1 MFELEPPSSFLDDYF
16 SLGIFLILTLL
27 VYAIISGTAYAFN
40 HIVDAF
46 PNGDKRA
53 KRVSHFFSE
62 PILFTGTIM
71 QFSLLFK
78 LLIVFISLRLLNSIW
93 GAALLSIVLIYSIN
107 EAVAM
112 ILKGKEESFFMKM
125 SYLSIFFSAI
135 AAPFNRVLIA
145 FTSMPDQE
153 REEREVQSLEE
164 ITEESPGDNQ
174 KEARERKLL
183 KRIVA
188 LSNTSVSDIMKPRV
202 EVVALSTSMSA
213 NEVMEVAVNCGYSR
227 LPVYEGNL
235 DNIKGFLYI
244 KDLVGYLQDKKS
256 DYDWKSHLRQV
267 YFVPGNKKIG
277 DLLEE
282 FRQKKIHLALV
293 VDEYGGTDGIV
304 TLEDVLEEI
313 VGEISDETDK
323 TL

>member
-1 MFELEPPSSFLDDYF
+1 MFELEPPSSVLDDYF

-27 VYAIISGTAYAFN
+27 VYAIISGTAYAFT
-40 HIVDAF
+40 HVTEAF
-46 PNGDKRA
+46 PNGERRA
-53 KRVSHFFSE
+53 KRVSHFISE

-93 GAALLSIVLIYSIN
+93 GAALLSIILIYSVN

-112 ILKGKEESFFMKM
+112 MLKGKEESFFMKM
-125 SYLSIFFSAI
+125 SYFSIFFSAI

-183 KRIVA
+183 KSIVA
-188 LSNTSVSDIMKPRV
+188 LSNTSVSDIMKPRI

-235 DNIKGFLYI
+235 DNVKGFLYI
-244 KDLVGYLQDKKS
+244 KDLVGYLQEKKS
-256 DYDWKSHLRQV
+256 DYDWKSHVRQA

-293 VDEYGGTDGIV
+293 ADEYGGTDGIV

-323 TL
+323 TQ